1 MNYGKTEHI
10 PNFHAEGH
18 ISLLEVA
25 RFPPMAPA
33 AFCRI
38 TWATGQRLRL
48 RLRLRGGNRTISA
61 IQILTTEHLE
71 YVYEDPIRK
80 FLSVG
85 ILRFEFERMVYFLTA
100 FISEVHL
107 TPKIKIKYL
116 IYSHLP
122 PAASWANANALAWLS
137 SSMAMAMYAPA
148 MASIVPTAIIIGSMM
163 ASRRVCI

>member
-1 MNYGKTEHI
+1 MARPGKTELTEHI
-10 PNFHAEGH
+10 PNFHAEGQ

-33 AFCRI
+33 VFCRC

-48 RLRLRGGNRTISA
+48 RLRGGNQAISA

-85 ILRFEFERMVYFLTA
+85 ILRFEFE
-100 FISEVHL
+100 S
-107 TPKIKIKYL
+107 K
-116 IYSHLP
+116 
-122 PAASWANANALAWLS
+122 AWFTS
-137 SSMAMAMYAPA
+137 
-148 MASIVPTAIIIGSMM
+148 
-163 ASRRVCI
+163 